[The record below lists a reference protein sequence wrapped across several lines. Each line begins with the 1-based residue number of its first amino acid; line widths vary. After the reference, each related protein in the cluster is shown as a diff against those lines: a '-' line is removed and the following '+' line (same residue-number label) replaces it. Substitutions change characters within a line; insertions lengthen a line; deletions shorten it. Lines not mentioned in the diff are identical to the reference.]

1 MIPNNVIEQIRD
13 HDLVSILSSEGLELK
28 REGANYKC
36 CCPFHGEKTPSF
48 VVSPARNIAHCFGC
62 GESWDAI
69 GFVREKNG
77 MTFHEAV
84 EYLAEKLHIQY
95 EKRELT
101 PEEKE
106 EQYHR
111 DRLIAVNIDAQ
122 TYFQEAFKRAPAASD
137 YCKDRGWNEET
148 VRLFGMGY
156 APPGGGL
163 YRYMTGK
170 GWKKDLLLESGLV
183 SMNESGEVYD
193 AFRERII
200 FPVWSK
206 SGYIAGFTGRYIGG
220 NPDVAKRMKYVNTKE
235 TAIFEKRRMLFGWFQ
250 AARQVSTN
258 ETVVLCE
265 GNPDV
270 IRLHQ
275 IGVGYAVA
283 PMGTALTQENVDFL
297 AKRAKNVIIAG
308 DMDKAGVEA
317 TRKHGEALLQAGLR
331 VRVLSW
337 EYSGHAMSHD
347 PKDPDEY
354 FLARP
359 DGWDEALS
367 RSTVDYLPWMAAHL
381 MDGKQTQTEVAAAIT
396 EVCRLLAMVRDETA
410 VEMYLSGFIKDWKNP
425 KVWNAEYFKA
435 KNAMGRREV
444 AEDGKTREMIKEYG
458 FYIKDN
464 CYYGASSSSNDR
476 RWSNFILEP
485 VLHIRDEKNARRI
498 FRIVN
503 NKRQE
508 SVIKFNQS
516 ELVSFADF
524 KTRLE
529 TAGNY
534 IWEVSAAEVTQLKRF
549 LYEET
554 PSADEIRQ
562 LGWQKRWGFYAW
574 GNGGLDDGRFEKAD
588 KYGIINIRGG
598 RFYLPGCAA
607 DTIAN
612 TSGYQIERKFTY
624 SVTNDITLR
633 DFSQRLI
640 TVFGDNAKVA
650 LCFLVASLFKDV
662 VTGVTT
668 SFPMLCLF
676 GPKGTGKSE
685 LGHSLTAFFMPGY
698 NAPNISNTT
707 KAALSEA
714 VAEVSN
720 AIVHLD
726 EYSDEIDLPIREFL
740 KGLWDGTGRS
750 RMNMDND
757 KKREMTAVDCGVI
770 VSGQQI
776 PNADP
781 ALLSRTV
788 LLTFSKTTF
797 SEQEKRDYEDLKRI
811 EKRGLT
817 HLTGEILKLRNKF
830 VGGFRVAWDDTVM
843 DMSRR
848 LRSYNVEDRTLKNW
862 CTVLAAFRTLES
874 SLDLP
879 FGYAEMLDHFSEK
892 AVAQNKTTI
901 RGNEL
906 SKFWNTVENLFSSSR
921 IWIDVDYRLV
931 DGGKPIR
938 TKESKENGGTFVPNP
953 ERRYLLLN
961 FKRIASLYQKEGRDV
976 RTVTLPSET
985 LRYYLEHSPEFRG
998 TNPTVKFKLIE
1009 NQQGW
1014 TPQDAASAKYRVTT
1028 AMVFDYTAIQE
1039 RYSISLDIISG
1050 YSDSE
1055 EDAPPVPAA
1064 HADSGTAQE
1073 DLPLFGDGE

>member
-13 HDLVSILSSEGLELK
+13 HDLVSILTAEGLELK

-48 VVSPARNIAHCFGC
+48 VVSPSRNIAHCFGC
-62 GESWDAI
+62 NETWDAI
-69 GFVREKNG
+69 GFIRARNG
-77 MTFHEAV
+77 MTFYEAV
-84 EYLAEKLHIQY
+84 EYLAGKLHIQY
-95 EKRELT
+95 EKREPT
-101 PEEKE
+101 PEEREK
-106 EQYHR
+106 QFHC
-111 DRLIAVNIDAQ
+111 DRLIAVNADAHS
-122 TYFQEAFKRAPAASD
+122 YFLESFSRAPAASD
-137 YCKDRGWNEET
+137 YCKERGWSEET
-148 VRLFGMGY
+148 VRLFGVGY
-156 APPGGGL
+156 APAGGGL
-163 YRYMTGK
+163 YKYMIGK
-170 GWKKDLLLESGLV
+170 GWKKDLLLEAGLV
-183 SMNESGEVYD
+183 SMNESGEIYD

-200 FPVWSK
+200 FPIWSK
-206 SGYIAGFTGRYIGG
+206 SGYIAGFTGRYIGK

-250 AARQVSTN
+250 SARQVATN
-258 ETVVLCE
+258 EMVVLCE

-270 IRLHQ
+270 MRLHQ

-283 PMGTALTQENVDFL
+283 PMGTALTQENIDFL
-297 AKRAKNVIIAG
+297 ARKARNVIIAG
-308 DMDKAGVEA
+308 DMDKSGIDAA
-317 TRKHGEALLQAGLR
+317 RKHGEALLQAGMR

-337 EYSGHAMSHD
+337 EYSGHAASHD

-354 FLARP
+354 FLKHP
-359 DGWDEALS
+359 DGWSEALS
-367 RSTVDYLPWMAAHL
+367 RNTSDYVPWMAAHF

-396 EVCRLLAMVRDETA
+396 EICRLLAMVRDENA
-410 VEMYLSGFIKDWKNP
+410 VEMYLSDFIRSWKNQ
-425 KVWNAEYFKA
+425 KIWRSEYYKARNAVE
-435 KNAMGRREV
+435 RREV
-444 AEDGKTREMIKEYG
+444 SKDDKGQEMIKEYG

-485 VLHIRDEKNARRI
+485 VLHIRDERNARRI

-508 SVIKFNQS
+508 AVIKFAQS

-574 GNGGLDDGRFEKAD
+574 GNGGLDDGHFEKAD
-588 KYGIINIRGG
+588 KYGIVQMRGG

-607 DTIAN
+607 DTVAN
-612 TSGYQIERKFTY
+612 TAGYQLDRKFTY
-624 SVTNDITLR
+624 SVTNDVTLR
-633 DFSQRLI
+633 EYAGRLI

-668 SFPMLCLF
+668 SFPILNLF

-685 LGHSLTAFFMPGY
+685 LGHSLTSFFISGN

-707 KAALSEA
+707 KAALAEA

-726 EYSDEIDLPIREFL
+726 EYKNGIELDKREFL

-750 RMNMDND
+750 RMNLDND
-757 KKREMTAVDCGVI
+757 KKRETTAVDCGV
-770 VSGQQI
+770 VMSGQEM
-776 PNADP
+776 PTADI
-781 ALLSRTV
+781 ALFNRLV
-788 LLTFSKTTF
+788 FLTFSKTTF
-797 SEQEKRDYEDLKRI
+797 SDQEKKEYEDLKRI

-817 HLTGEILKLRNKF
+817 HLTGEMLKLRNKF
-830 VGGFRVAWDDTVM
+830 VGGFRIAWDDTVT

-848 LRSYNVEDRTLKNW
+848 VRSYGVEDRTLKNW
-862 CTVLAAFRTLES
+862 CTVLAAYRTLES
-874 SLDLP
+874 SLDFP
-879 FGYAEMLDHFSEK
+879 FDYAEMLNLCAKMCVD
-892 AVAQNKTTI
+892 QNTKT
-901 RGNEL
+901 RQNNEL
-906 SKFWNTVENLFSSSR
+906 SGFWETLETLVSSSR
-921 IWIDVDYRLV
+921 IWINVDYKLV
-931 DGGKPIR
+931 DGSKPIR
-938 TKESKENGGTFVPNP
+938 TKESRGNGGVFLPNP
-953 ERRYLLLN
+953 NHRYLLIN
-961 FKRIASLYQKEGRDV
+961 FKRIASLYQKEGRD
-976 RTVTLPSET
+976 TQGKTIPSET
-985 LRYYLEHSPEFRG
+985 LRYYLEHSAEFMG
-998 TNPTVKFKLIE
+998 TNPTVKFKVIE

-1014 TPQDAASAKYRVTT
+1014 TPQDDASAKSKVTT
-1028 AMVFDYTAIQE
+1028 AMVFDYNAVSE
-1039 RYSISLDIISG
+1039 NYGISLDIISG
-1050 YSDSE
+1050 YSDDDEPIAPEKPATE
-1055 EDAPPVPAA
+1055 EIPD
-1064 HADSGTAQE
+1064 